1 MAELT
6 SVELQRLCELELVFW
21 SLLEPINGSKS
32 CELRT
37 EDSRVL
43 EAGSTAVYA
52 VSTSLVL

>member
-32 CELRT
+32 RELRT
-37 EDSRVL
+37 EVL

-52 VSTSLVL
+52 VRTSLVL